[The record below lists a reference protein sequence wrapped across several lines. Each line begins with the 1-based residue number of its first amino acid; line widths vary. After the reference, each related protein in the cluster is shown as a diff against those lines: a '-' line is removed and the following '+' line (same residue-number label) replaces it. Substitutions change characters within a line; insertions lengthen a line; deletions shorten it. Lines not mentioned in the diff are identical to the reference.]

1 MAVTQKQIDKV
12 IGKLSEIRDE
22 MEDMRNDKEEVLC
35 NAQDA
40 ERPNEDRIEKLET
53 QFNILE
59 EVCYSLDE
67 CISQLEGYET

>member
-22 MEDMRNDKEEVLC
+22 VEDLRNDKEETLC

-40 ERPNEDRIEKLET
+40 EHPNEDRIEKLET
-53 QFNILE
+53 QFGILE
-59 EVCYSLDE
+59 EVAYKLDE
-67 CISQLEGYET
+67 SISDLEGYET